1 MSTREQRREQRLAK
15 LAEDFF
21 EVTAKRFLSEDWD
34 PASPKSNARVARFIK
49 SLSKAMAR
57 YWAAA
62 VR

>member
-1 MSTREQRREQRLAK
+1 MSTRELRRQQRLAK

-21 EVTAKRFLSEDWD
+21 EVTAKRFLREDSD
-34 PASPKSNARVARFIK
+34 AAAPKSNARVARFIK

>member
-34 PASPKSNARVARFIK
+34 SASPKSNARVARFIK
-49 SLSKAMAR
+49 SLE
-57 YWAAA
+57 
-62 VR
+62 